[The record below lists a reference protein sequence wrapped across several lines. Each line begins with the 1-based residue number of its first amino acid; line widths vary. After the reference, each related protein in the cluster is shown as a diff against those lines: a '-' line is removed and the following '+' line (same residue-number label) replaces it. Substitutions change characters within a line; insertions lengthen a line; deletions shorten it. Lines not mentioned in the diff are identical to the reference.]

1 MLCMRFITA
10 ALLVINVVGLN
21 NGLAR
26 IPDRG
31 WNSVR
36 VLLLAGLT
44 FPKEFY
50 PSPTHPHIHLAAVL
64 CSPTHSPCGWLLNSG
79 MCLNA
84 AGRSR

>member
-1 MLCMRFITA
+1 MLYMRYISA

-36 VLLLAGLT
+36 VLLLASLT
-44 FPKEFY
+44 FPKEFH
-50 PSPTHPHIHLAAVL
+50 PSPTHPLFHLAAVL
-64 CSPTHSPCGWLLNSG
+64 WSPTHSPCG
-79 MCLNA
+79 C
-84 AGRSR
+84 